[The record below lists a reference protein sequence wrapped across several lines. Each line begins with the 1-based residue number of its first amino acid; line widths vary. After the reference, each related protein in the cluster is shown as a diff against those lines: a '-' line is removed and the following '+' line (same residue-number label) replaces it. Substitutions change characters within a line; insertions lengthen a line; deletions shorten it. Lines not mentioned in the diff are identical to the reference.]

1 MITLKQL
8 AKELKVSISTVS
20 KALNNSE
27 EISKETIKRVKK
39 LAEEYNYKP
48 NKVALSLKNSRT
60 RTIGVIIP
68 SILNPFFAR
77 VLYGIEKEASK
88 QGYQIITCMSN
99 ESLEKERNSIQ
110 LLANGSVDG
119 FILAASE
126 ETQIQNSIEHL
137 NNSIKQGLPV
147 VMFDRV
153 ANDLQCDKIIIDD
166 YNAACNATNKLL
178 SKKRKNIALFTTI
191 NNLSV
196 GKLRVN
202 GYKKALFDANI
213 KFNESLILKINK
225 EEEAYPEILNFIKS
239 NKIDGI
245 VAVDNSSGIMAINIA
260 TDLGIK
266 VPEDIAVIGF
276 SNEMLS
282 NYSSP
287 KLTSIDQNSEEI
299 GKMTVNL
306 LVDRL
311 ENKLSKN
318 NFKTRVIPASITE
331 RGSS

>member
-8 AKELKVSISTVS
+8 AKELEVSISTVS
-20 KALNNSE
+20 KALNDSE
-27 EISKETIKRVKK
+27 EISAETIKRVKK
-39 LAEEYNYKP
+39 LAEHYNYKP

-77 VLYGIEKEASK
+77 VLYGIEKEASEK
-88 QGYQIITCMSN
+88 GYQIITCMSN
-99 ESLEKERNSIQ
+99 ESLQKEQNSIQ

-126 ETQIQNSIEHL
+126 ETQTVNNIDHL
-137 NNSIKQGLPV
+137 KSSLNQGLPI

-153 ANDLQCDKIIIDD
+153 ANDIQCDKIIIDD
-166 YNAACNATNKLL
+166 YNAAYNATNSLIA
-178 SKKRKNIALFTTI
+178 KKRNRIALFSTI

-213 KFNESLILKINK
+213 EVDDSLILIINK
-225 EEEAYPEILNFIKS
+225 EVEAYSKILQFIKEH
-239 NKIDGI
+239 NINGI
-245 VAVDNSSGIMAINIA
+245 LAIDNSSGLMAINIA

-266 VPEDIAVIGF
+266 VPEDLSVIGF

-287 KLTSIDQNSEEI
+287 NLTSIDQNSEDI

-306 LVDRL
+306 LIDRL
-311 ENKLSKN
+311 ENKPLDSDY
-318 NFKTRVIPASITE
+318 KTKIIPTSITE